1 MLAKAGK
8 AGLDL
13 DDPVGMPV
21 DRPRS
26 ETCDVMNDFSSGGV
40 LCEEVVEELIRVV
53 MRRGRDDQL
62 RHEQPE

>member
-26 ETCDVMNDFSSGGV
+26 ETCDVMNFSPGGI

-53 MRRGRDDQL
+53 MRRGRDDEL